1 MKRRIIILTHI
12 VSKVWVSSEEA
23 PEFSSIF
30 ADYDVFKDSDGYCL
44 ESGRFF
50 ATIEDLGHFFAR
62 EYYGTDYEIT
72 DKGDYLV
79 FGQVNVRLIWCK
91 EISKNEANC
100 LKKLGII

>member
-1 MKRRIIILTHI
+1 MKKVIVLTHI
-12 VSKVWVSSEEA
+12 ISKVWVSSEERI
-23 PEFSSIF
+23 EFSSFF
-30 ADYDVFKDSDGYCL
+30 ADYDVFVGKDGYSL
-44 ESGRFF
+44 QSGRTF
-50 ATIEDLGHFFAR
+50 ATIENLGLFFAH
-62 EYYGTDYEIT
+62 EYYGTEYETT